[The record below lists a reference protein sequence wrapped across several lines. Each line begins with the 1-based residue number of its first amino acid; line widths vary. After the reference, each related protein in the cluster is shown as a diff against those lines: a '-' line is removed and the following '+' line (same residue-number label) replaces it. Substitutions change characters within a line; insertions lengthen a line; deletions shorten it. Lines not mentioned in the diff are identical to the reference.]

1 MLKKFEIDAA
11 HTKTYRHYV
20 SAESLAEAKRIV
32 MDNEHDAADLIEEGE
47 KNIVRAAEVS
57 VFDYEK
63 SSGENKR

>member
-1 MLKKFEIDAA
+1 MLKKFEIDAS

-20 SAESLAEAKRIV
+20 SAKSLDEAKRIV

-47 KNIVRAAEVS
+47 KTIERAAEVS

-63 SSGENKR
+63 SSGENK